1 MEKNVPPFFVCLFF
15 SVEFVCDVFMCL
27 FLTFPIFLGMGKY
40 LVIPKLP
47 GSLQPALFLVER
59 GQETHQLVNRR
70 RRE

>member
-1 MEKNVPPFFVCLFF
+1 MFPRFLVFFFRWNLFAMCLRVYFFFVFLSLFF
-15 SVEFVCDVFMCL
+15 
-27 FLTFPIFLGMGKY
+27 GMGKY